1 MVLLQKKSTRL
12 KRAGRSGSMDPEDRP
27 VKKVKK
33 RKAEVV
39 LHLC

>member
-1 MVLLQKKSTRL
+1 MVPVQKKSTRL
-12 KRAGRSGSMDPEDRP
+12 KRAGRSGSVDPEDRP